1 MILKLSGGYYGI
13 QGLRGSMKNVFTI
26 PAGLIILALIIG
38 LVNPIYQENK
48 ELKKQLKAIQY
59 LSTVR
64 NDDYEKILNEIFT
77 LTLTDKQEEKI
88 RELKH
93 SSN

>member
-1 MILKLSGGYYGI
+1 
-13 QGLRGSMKNVFTI
+13 MKNVFTI

>member
-1 MILKLSGGYYGI
+1 
-13 QGLRGSMKNVFTI
+13 MKNVFTI

-59 LSTVR
+59 LSAVR
-64 NDDYEKILNEIFT
+64 NDDYEKILNEIFA
-77 LTLTDKQEEKI
+77 LSLTDKQEEKL
-88 RELKH
+88 RELKTH
-93 SSN
+93 SK

>member
-1 MILKLSGGYYGI
+1 
-13 QGLRGSMKNVFTI
+13 MKNVFTI

-64 NDDYEKILNEIFT
+64 NDDYEKILNEIFI